1 MFSQSPFHE
10 VTQKTGESFCSSH
23 LITVI
28 NMLRDCSMAI
38 MIDVTLIL
46 TENELV
52 LEPLEGTHV
61 ASDIKSQTFKVQNVV
76 LLKELGKSI
85 CLNPSSSVTQGPPC
99 VNEKLSEVQFLV

>member
-1 MFSQSPFHE
+1 
-10 VTQKTGESFCSSH
+10 
-23 LITVI
+23 
-28 NMLRDCSMAI
+28 MAI

-85 CLNPSSSVTQGPPC
+85 CLNPSSSVVSPHW
-99 VNEKLSEVQFLV
+99 LSSRV